1 MKIMRMPKGWT
12 LVGTNALEFGNTETR
27 QERIRREQKFNN
39 AIRNVKSQSVEDM
52 KKESDELFDA
62 KNAENAQLLQAFKD
76 KKLKSK
82 ALIKKAKA
90 LKKKEKEAAKKA
102 AEAKSAK
109 VATA

>member
-1 MKIMRMPKGWT
+1 MKTMRMPKGWI
-12 LVGTNALEFGNTETR
+12 LVGTNDLGFGNTETR
-27 QERIRREQKFNN
+27 QERVRREQKFNN
-39 AIRNVKSQSVEDM
+39 AIRNIKSQTVEEM
-52 KKESDELFDA
+52 KKESDKLFDA

-102 AEAKSAK
+102 AEIKE
-109 VATA
+109 VVTA

>member
-1 MKIMRMPKGWT
+1 MKTMRMPKGQT

-27 QERIRREQKFNN
+27 QERIRRERKFTN

-52 KKESDELFDA
+52 KKESNELFDA

-90 LKKKEKEAAKKA
+90 LKKKEKEAAKKKA
-102 AEAKSAK
+102 AEIK